1 MEKILQQ
8 TEKNKNVLYIAGA
21 VALGTLALAALMYA
35 VREVRYMVAQPVG
48 TTFITV
54 TGKGEVQAS
63 PDIAE
68 VTFTLRSEA
77 PKVAD
82 AQKQIKEK
90 TAAAVGALA
99 ELKIEEK
106 DIKTLSYNSYPKYEY
121 KQVVCRAGYCPPSGN
136 PTITGYEVTQT
147 VQIKVRDVDQVGTV
161 FEKLGTLGVSE
172 LSGPNFTID
181 DIEKVKADA
190 RGLAIVDAQAKAK
203 VLAEQL
209 ELDIIRLTS
218 FDDGSQGSGYPMPM
232 YEKSAYGMGGD
243 SLQSATGNAVNGIM
257 QGENTTTANATL
269 VFEVKAD

>member
-1 MEKILQQ
+1 MEKILKQ
-8 TEKNKNVLYIAGA
+8 TEKNKNVLMIAGA
-21 VALGTLALAALMYA
+21 VALGVLALAALMYA

-54 TGKGEVQAS
+54 TGKGEIQSS

-68 VTFTLRSEA
+68 VTFTLRAESV
-77 PKVAD
+77 KVAD
-82 AQKQIKEK
+82 AQKQIKDK
-90 TAAAVGALA
+90 TASAVGALA

-121 KQVVCRAGYCPPSGN
+121 KQVVCRAGYCPPAGN

-147 VQIKVRDVDQVGTV
+147 VQVKVRDVDQVGTV
-161 FEKLGTLGVSE
+161 FEKLGTLGISE

-190 RGLAIVDAQAKAK
+190 RGLAIEDAQAKAK
-203 VLAEQL
+203 VLAKQL
-209 ELDIIRLTS
+209 DLDIIRLSS
-218 FDDGSQGSGYPMPM
+218 FDDGSMGGGYYPTPM
-232 YEKSAYGMGGD
+232 YEKSAMGMGGD
-243 SLQSATGNAVNGIM
+243 SMSVAGNAANGIM
-257 QGENTTTANATL
+257 QGENTTTANVTL